1 MVKRIASA
9 LVAGAVLALAGCSS
23 THNPAG
29 HDTLIPARTFN
40 LSPSHTIPAESIV
53 AGVLIY
59 LMVDPLAPNWKVE
72 VEPLS
77 PTRYR
82 VGLTMKKFIT
92 GGEGESTAVLR
103 RTAERLRKER
113 GASEYA
119 ILEQSEGIESHV
131 LIAQR
136 VAHAVIELR

>member
-1 MVKRIASA
+1 MVKQTACA
-9 LVAGAVLALAGCSS
+9 AVAGAILALSGCSS
-23 THNPAG
+23 TRAPG
-29 HDTLIPARTFN
+29 EPTTLIPDKTFN
-40 LSPSHTIPAESIV
+40 LSPSHTIPVESIV

-59 LMVDPLAPNWKVE
+59 LIVDPLAPNWKVE